1 MTYVKVMRNAYVKLV
16 GILQESETTLGDNIK
31 MKSRKIES
39 VGMYWLMADVLM
51 GSCEP

>member
-1 MTYVKVMRNAYVKLV
+1 MRNAYVKSMGMLK
-16 GILQESETTLGDNIK
+16 ESESSLGDNIK